1 MQHAHVEVT
10 YSACIIPPLRH
21 FFPACCL
28 LRFADTSYRGA
39 HKIVCLQG
47 KKHRNKLYGLGGG
60 GEFHPVGERVASPYD
75 CSEPKR
81 NPISQLWKSPTVG
94 HVLHY
99 EIMWMSVN
107 NTHAEKQTRHTI
119 SSQHTSHVFF
129 TQWMDYG
136 FNLFRCIS
144 ILSFIHPLVPFF
156 LTPNVCLSVCRS
168 VKTNSSELLERQRW
182 ARSQTNRSST
192 CIWSE
197 LSPFL

>member
-1 MQHAHVEVT
+1 
-10 YSACIIPPLRH
+10 
-21 FFPACCL
+21 
-28 LRFADTSYRGA
+28 
-39 HKIVCLQG
+39 
-47 KKHRNKLYGLGGG
+47 
-60 GEFHPVGERVASPYD
+60 
-75 CSEPKR
+75 
-81 NPISQLWKSPTVG
+81 
-94 HVLHY
+94 
-99 EIMWMSVN
+99 MSVN

-144 ILSFIHPLVPFF
+144 IFSFIHPLVPFF

-192 CIWSE
+192 CIWSK
-197 LSPFL
+197 LSLFLVSQPEFEFATIEFYNPNTSQNTQVSLI